1 MNAYQLELK
10 IASKGISKR
19 QLSEML
25 NVNYQTFLRKL
36 NNQYDFKL
44 GEVKKIKE
52 ILQLKNDDII
62 EIFFGGLRHEL

>member
-62 EIFFGGLRHEL
+62 EIFFGGLRHE